1 LRKLTPGILAAALEE
16 LSTDASYQLAAAELS
31 DKLHHEDGT
40 NLAADIVEETIET
53 YPGNY
58 YEADDLIGAA
68 S

>member
-1 LRKLTPGILAAALEE
+1 LRKLTPGILASALEE
-16 LSTDASYQLAAAELS
+16 LSADTSYQLGAAELS

-58 YEADDLIGAA
+58 YDADQLMGAA